1 MKTILPFCLLL
12 ASGLLASFG
21 AGAAET
27 AASDD
32 PNQWLEAVDS
42 PQSLAWVE
50 ARNRESL
57 SVLTAKPGF
66 AALEA
71 RLKTIY
77 DSTERIPLVN
87 KIGTAYYNFWRDADH
102 PRGIWRRTSLAEYRK
117 SSPAWE
123 TVLDLDALAKSE
135 GKSWVWKGAQCLP
148 LAGRRCLVSLSRG
161 GADATVVREFDTVS
175 RSFVKGGFELAEAKN
190 SANWAGPNALYVGTD
205 FGAGSMTDSG
215 YARVVKL
222 WQRGTPL
229 SAASVVLEGKTQD
242 MVVSAEHDFTP
253 GYPRDIVVR
262 MTSFYTN
269 EVYLRSP
276 SGKLR
281 QIAKPDDAELSF
293 WRDHVL
299 LRLRSDWTLAKRTWP
314 AGSLLAMPLKS
325 YLAGGRDFTPLFTPN
340 PGRAIQSIVTT
351 RDSVLIDILDT
362 VRSSVQEWSRPAGGW
377 SVRRVAVPANGSVT
391 LSAVDSDTSNE
402 YFLIQSDFLT
412 PNTLQLGRSGTDKRE
427 LLKREP
433 SFFNAEGLEVT
444 QQMASSRDGT
454 KVPYFVIRRKDAPL
468 DGSQP
473 TVLYGYGG
481 FEVSLTPNYLTSIG
495 PGWLEAGG
503 TWVIANIRG
512 GGEFGPSWHRAAL
525 KENRQRAYDDFIAV
539 AEDLNARKISSPKHL
554 GIMGGSNGGL
564 LVGAVMV
571 QRPDLFGAVVCQVPL
586 LDMRRYSK
594 LLAGASW
601 MAEYGDPDDAAQ
613 WAYISKYSPYQNVK
627 PGVKYAPVFFTTSTR
642 DDRVHPGH
650 ARKMVEKMRGLG
662 QDVTYWENT
671 EGGHGGAANSAQRAR
686 MWALTY
692 TYLLDRLK

>member
-1 MKTILPFCLLL
+1 MKKILSSCLLL
-12 ASGLLASFG
+12 ATGLLAPLG
-21 AGAAET
+21 AGAVET
-27 AASDD
+27 VAGED

-87 KIGTAYYNFWRDADH
+87 KIGASYYNFWRDADH

-135 GKSWVWKGAQCLP
+135 GASWVWKGADCLP
-148 LAGRRCLVSLSRG
+148 QAGRRCLVSLSRG

-175 RSFVKGGFELAEAKN
+175 RSFVKDGFVLAEAKN
-190 SANWAGPNALYVGTD
+190 RVSWASADSLYVGTD

-215 YARVVKL
+215 YPRIAKL
-222 WQRGTPL
+222 WHRGTPL

-242 MVVSAEHDFTP
+242 MTIEAMHDFTP
-253 GYPRDIVVR
+253 GYPRDIVVKA
-262 MTSFYTN
+262 TSFYTN
-269 EVYLRSP
+269 EVYLRSA

-281 QIAKPDDAELSF
+281 QIAKPDDAELIF

-299 LRLRSDWTLAKRTWP
+299 LRLRSDWAIGRRSWP
-314 AGSLLAMPLKS
+314 AGSLLATPLKA

-340 PGRAIQSIVTT
+340 PGRAIQNVVTT

-362 VRSSVQEWSRPAGGW
+362 VRSSVQEWSRPTGGW

-391 LSAVDSDTSNE
+391 LVAVDPDTSNE

-412 PNTLQLGRSGTDKRE
+412 PNTLELGRSGTNKRE

-503 TWVIANIRG
+503 TWVVANIRG

-662 QDVTYWENT
+662 QDVSYWENT

>member
-1 MKTILPFCLLL
+1 MFALL
-12 ASGLLASFG
+12 APSAAKAD
-21 AGAAET
+21 AG
-27 AASDD
+27 DD

-57 SVLTAKPGF
+57 SALTAKPGF

-71 RLKTIY
+71 RLKAIY
-77 DSTERIPLVN
+77 DSTDRIPLVE
-87 KIGTAYYNFWRDADH
+87 KVGASYYNFWRDAGH
-102 PRGIWRRTSLAEYRK
+102 PRGLWRRTSLAEYRK
-117 SSPAWE
+117 AQPAWE
-123 TVLDLDALAKSE
+123 TVLDLDELAKTE
-135 GKSWVWKGAQCLP
+135 GKSWVWKGATCLP
-148 LAGRRCLVSLSRG
+148 LSGRRCLISLSRG
-161 GADATVVREFDTVS
+161 GADATVIREFDTVS

-190 SANWAGPNALYVGTD
+190 SANWAGHDSIYVGTD

-215 YARVVKL
+215 YPRVVKL

-229 SAASVVLEGKTQD
+229 SSATTVFEGRQQD
-242 MVVSAEHDFTP
+242 MSVSAIHDFTP

-262 MTSFYTN
+262 ASSFYTN
-269 EVYLRSP
+269 DVYLRGA
-276 SGKLR
+276 SGKLHPV
-281 QIAKPDDAELSF
+281 AKPEDAELSF

-299 LRLRSDWTLAKRTWP
+299 LRLRSDWTVGRHSWP
-314 AGSLLAMPLKS
+314 AGSLLAAPVKS
-325 YLAGGRDFTPLFTPN
+325 YLAGARDFTPLFTPQ
-340 PGRAIQSIVTT
+340 PGRAIQNVVTT

-362 VRSSVQEWSRPAGGW
+362 VRGKVQEWSRPAGGW
-377 SVRRVAVPANGSVT
+377 SVRSISLPANGSVS
-391 LSAVDSDTSNE
+391 LYAVDSESSSE
-402 YFLIQSDFLT
+402 YFLVQSDFLS
-412 PNTLQLGRSGTDKRE
+412 PNTLQLGRTGTNKRE

-433 SFFNAEGLEVT
+433 AFFKADGLDVT
-444 QQMASSRDGT
+444 QNFATSRDGT

-503 TWVIANIRG
+503 TWVVANIRG
-512 GGEFGPSWHRAAL
+512 GGEFGPSWHQAAL
-525 KENRQRAYDDFIAV
+525 KEKRQHAYDDFIAV

-601 MAEYGDPDDAAQ
+601 MAEYGDPDDPAQ

-627 PGVKYAPVFFTTSTR
+627 AGVKYAPVFFTTSTR